1 GWLFG
6 LLLEELSVACRVR
19 NGPVG
24 IRSSQA
30 RALTHGVGGSM
41 FGRQHSTLMLD
52 RWADRRLPTQSE
64 GGHGVGGAVDATQAL
79 PRYEGRKNPCLQNLP
94 EYNKSGGKLQA
105 GKLRLA
111 LLARLLLCVYDDGGL
126 GLGLGTLLAALA
138 AIAGWDLLEFWKSVA
153 VPQTRVGKPG
163 SAQRQRELEK
173 MLRTSQR
180 CAEGSPNARQRGN
193 RDVVYIGDSARRQRV
208 RQSMRDRNG
217 RPATSCPDRVRIERQ
232 FKAMEDLQDVTFV
245 SSPLLID
252 MSFGPFLHPAL
263 LTRSTCQVVTNEN
276 LEWVVDDERD
286 DNSSSAA
293 DDEGCMP
300 AKPQCH
306 LVLPDAGI
314 CKPCG
319 SISNNDS
326 DRMCRRRA
334 NECTI
339 CFTEYDVGDVI
350 VCSKHCRHVFHQ
362 ECMLE
367 WLSRGNHNCPTC
379 RSTFYVPTDIK
390 EDSFDEGEMS
400 MQERQRLAFRRVD
413 LIQEVTDH

>member
-1 GWLFG
+1 MPYPRQVQR
-6 LLLEELSVACRVR
+6 EMIIPNS
-19 NGPVG
+19 
-24 IRSSQA
+24 IRSLFRKAYAWAKDWGTQRSS
-30 RALTHGVGGSM
+30 GS
-41 FGRQHSTLMLD
+41 T
-52 RWADRRLPTQSE
+52 A
-64 GGHGVGGAVDATQAL
+64 
-79 PRYEGRKNPCLQNLP
+79 
-94 EYNKSGGKLQA
+94 
-105 GKLRLA
+105 
-111 LLARLLLCVYDDGGL
+111 GGL
-126 GLGLGTLLAALA
+126 GA
-138 AIAGWDLLEFWKSVA
+138 
-153 VPQTRVGKPG
+153 
-163 SAQRQRELEK
+163 
-173 MLRTSQR
+173 
-180 CAEGSPNARQRGN
+180 NARQWEN
-193 RDVVYIGDSARRQRV
+193 RDVIYIGSGGRGANARRENRDVIYIGGSDPRQWA
-208 RQSMRDRNG
+208 RQSMRDWRG
-217 RPATSCPDRVRIERQ
+217 RPTTNCPERERIERQ
-232 FKAMEDLQDVTFV
+232 FKAMEDLQDVTF
-245 SSPLLID
+245 
-252 MSFGPFLHPAL
+252 
-263 LTRSTCQVVTNEN
+263 VVTNEN

-319 SISNNDS
+319 SISTNDS

-390 EDSFDEGEMS
+390 EESFDEGEMS